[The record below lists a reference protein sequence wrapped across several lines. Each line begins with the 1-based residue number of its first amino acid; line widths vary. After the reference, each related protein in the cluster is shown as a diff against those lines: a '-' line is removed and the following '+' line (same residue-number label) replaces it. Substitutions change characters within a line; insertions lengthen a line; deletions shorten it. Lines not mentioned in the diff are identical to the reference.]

1 MNEKTTLLYVDDE
14 PINLKLFTIN
24 FKNKFRVITTESGI
38 DGLAKLNLYPE
49 IAFVISD
56 MKMPGMSGIEFI
68 EAAKK
73 KFPDVTY
80 FILTGFDITEEIAE
94 AMKKGIINKYF
105 RKPFNMKEV
114 EESIIEAQK

>member
-56 MKMPGMSGIEFI
+56 MKIPRCNLLHPHRI
-68 EAAKK
+68 
-73 KFPDVTY
+73 
-80 FILTGFDITEEIAE
+80 
-94 AMKKGIINKYF
+94 
-105 RKPFNMKEV
+105 
-114 EESIIEAQK
+114 